1 VCSSKCQHGRHCGEE
16 AGRSDGN
23 CPEWTA
29 KVVRFRRLDAK
40 LGIGTTVLR
49 GGFAGSLMQLRDGLL
64 PAIRASMRGS
74 VIDAM
79 GRTRSGEFN
88 TASMAMSGIEP

>member
-1 VCSSKCQHGRHCGEE
+1 MSARADYAFVCSSKCQHGRHCGEE

-23 CPEWTA
+23 RPEWTA

-40 LGIGTTVLR
+40 LGIGTTVLC
-49 GGFAGSLMQLRDGLL
+49 GWFAGSLMLL
-64 PAIRASMRGS
+64 CAIRESMRGS

-79 GRTRSGEFN
+79 GRKRSG
-88 TASMAMSGIEP
+88 